1 MLDSAPMKVLW
12 LLKGDLSYGGTVTG
26 ICTLT
31 TILSSI
37 IFSFSDI
44 VFLKIQSVFILHH
57 LSLGK
62 NTKGLLLLKPSDLLK
77 LKKKN

>member
-1 MLDSAPMKVLW
+1 M
-12 LLKGDLSYGGTVTG
+12 TG

-37 IFSFSDI
+37 IFSCSDI
-44 VFLKIQSVFILHH
+44 LFLKIQSVFIVHN

-62 NTKGLLLLKPSDLLK
+62 NTKGQLLLKLLDLLK